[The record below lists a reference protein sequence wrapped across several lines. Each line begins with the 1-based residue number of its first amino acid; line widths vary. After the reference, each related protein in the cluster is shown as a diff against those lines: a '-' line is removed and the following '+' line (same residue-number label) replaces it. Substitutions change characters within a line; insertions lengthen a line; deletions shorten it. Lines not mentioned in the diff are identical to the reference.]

1 MRVSKS
7 NKVCGYVKA
16 VQRLHGLEMKLG
28 AREERLL
35 PLRRRVTEARA
46 AMLSRRQRLTGSQ
59 IGESERLLGPFP
71 AATEHATGQRRT
83 HDTARV

>member
-16 VQRLHGLEMKLG
+16 VQRLHGLEAKLG

-35 PLRRRVTEARA
+35 PLRRRVAEARA

-59 IGESERLLGPFP
+59 IGESERALAGLE
-71 AATEHATGQRRT
+71 AAS
-83 HDTARV
+83 

>member
-16 VQRLHGLEMKLG
+16 VQRLSALEAKLG
-28 AREERLL
+28 ARETRLL

-59 IGESERLLGPFP
+59 IGESERLLI
-71 AATEHATGQRRT
+71 GQGAELLLR
-83 HDTARV
+83 DLVKS